1 MIGQIGRAT
10 GHVLVA
16 LGRVIGMLELAWARA
31 ARADCGVVV
40 C

>member
-16 LGRVIGMLELAWARA
+16 LGRVIGMLELVQARA
-31 ARADCGVVV
+31 VRADCVAVVR
-40 C
+40 